1 MRVVL
6 FSLALGLVLGGA
18 ASASHLDPQEQIRP
32 ADQKRAAA
40 MLVRASDVPGYTV
53 ERVSDLEPHVECPG
67 LDESDLVLTGRAVAP
82 YRSRDYRIVGST
94 AAVYRTRADSNA
106 AWRRGTT
113 PAARRCLRQAF
124 LAQLE
129 RQGETV
135 RVTVEPLAL
144 PPLAAQRAGYRVVLT
159 GATAGQQPVATLDVV
174 LLRVGRAQAA
184 LLFAAVV
191 VPPDPTARITIARTV
206 AERMRK
212 VMRGAS

>member
-6 FSLALGLVLGGA
+6 LSLALGLVLGGA
-18 ASASHLDPQEQIRP
+18 ASASHLDPQKQFRP

-40 MLVRASDVPGYTV
+40 MLVRASDLSGYAV
-53 ERVSDLEPHVECPG
+53 ERTSDLEPHVDCPG

-94 AAVYRTRADSNA
+94 SVVYRTRADSSA
-106 AWRRGTT
+106 AWRRGTS

-124 LAQLE
+124 IAQFA

-144 PPLAAQRAGYRVVLT
+144 PLLAAQRAGYRIVLS

-191 VPPDPTARITIARTV
+191 VPPDPTTRVTVSRTI